1 MNSDNRN
8 APAAPARGIQWTPG
22 ARNLLFLLVIGGLAG
37 GLVLLLVRIGA
48 ISGEPVTGS
57 ADLSQ
62 VLAPFI
68 AIAIAI
74 ERFWEIVFDT
84 VERFALTVSGL
95 VGSARSGVKWM
106 RDELNSAEVAVES
119 AVAALAVV
127 KDPGEQ
133 AAKYALLETA
143 EGRLQAAKDRIADTV
158 KSPEYVAVKRAIT
171 LLGSFVMGLAIAA
184 GAQLALLNAAGIRLP
199 LAADV
204 LLTGLL
210 IGAGP
215 GPLHTFIGTLQEF
228 RNGVA
233 NLAQLAQG
241 AAIRNALQNVSVAQG
256 GAGGSDRDLMP
267 PGDTVAAS
275 PAATSQTLRSVKR
288 VLRGRP

>member
-1 MNSDNRN
+1 M
-8 APAAPARGIQWTPG
+8 
-22 ARNLLFLLVIGGLAG
+22 
-37 GLVLLLVRIGA
+37 LLLVQIGA

-62 VLAPFI
+62 VLAPFV

-74 ERFWEIVFDT
+74 ERFWEVVFDT

-106 RDELNSAEVAVES
+106 RDELNSAETAVEA
-119 AVAALAVV
+119 AVSALAVIE
-127 KDPGEQ
+127 DPVDQ
-133 AAKYALLETA
+133 AGKYAILETA

-184 GAQLALLNAAGIRLP
+184 GARLALLNAAGIRLP

-256 GAGGSDRDLMP
+256 GAGGGDRELLP
-267 PGDTVAAS
+267 IGDAVAAS
-275 PAATSQTLRSVKR
+275 PAATFQTLRSVKR

>member
-1 MNSDNRN
+1 MNKDETGPAG
-8 APAAPARGIQWTPG
+8 APSRGIQWTPG
-22 ARNLLFLLVIGGLAG
+22 ARNLLFLLVIVGLVGGLA
-37 GLVLLLVRIGA
+37 LLLIQIGA
-48 ISGEPVTGS
+48 IRGDAVAGNG
-57 ADLSQ
+57 DLSQ
-62 VLAPFI
+62 VLAPFV
-68 AIAIAI
+68 AIAVAI

-106 RDELNSAEVAVES
+106 RDELGSAETAVED

-127 KDPGEQ
+127 KDPAEQ
-133 AAKYALLETA
+133 CRLYAVLETA
-143 EGRLQAAKDRIADTV
+143 EGRLQAAKDRIADTI

-171 LLGSFVMGLAIAA
+171 LLGSFVMGLAISS
-184 GAQLALLNAAGIRLP
+184 GARLALLNTAGIRLP

-215 GPLHTFIGTLQEF
+215 GPLHTFIGTLQEL

-241 AAIRNALQNVSVAQG
+241 AAIRNALQNISVTQG
-256 GAGGSDRDLMP
+256 GAGGGDRELLP
-267 PGDTVAAS
+267 PQEGPTPSPTSAA
-275 PAATSQTLRSVKR
+275 QTLRSVKR
-288 VLRGRP
+288 VLRGKP